1 MKEVRIYTPES
12 SIKRPH
18 LLFREMYRDLKQ
30 GNELA
35 WRLTIRD
42 ISVMYRQS
50 MLGILWAFLLPLANT
65 LTWLFLRGSGVV
77 SVSDTKMP
85 YIVYVF
91 AGTMLWAIFMESVQ
105 LPLQKVTSSKS
116 MMAKINF
123 PREALILSSIYQSLF
138 SSGIKFLLL
147 IVGLLLLGH
156 LSFGFSLLLFPL
168 SVLSLVLVG
177 TTIGLLLTPMGLLY
191 TDISKG
197 LPIVLQ
203 FFMYLT
209 PVVFPIPEKGWMA
222 LIVKYN
228 PLTPLVMVSRDL
240 LANTT
245 TEFLQSFIFLN
256 LGFAVLFIVV
266 WIVFRAAMPMI
277 LERLSS

>member
-1 MKEVRIYTPES
+1 MNQTRVYTPES
-12 SIKRPH
+12 SVKKPH
-18 LLFREMYRDLKQ
+18 ILIIEMWRDMIQ

-35 WRLTIRD
+35 RRLAIRD
-42 ISVMYRQS
+42 VSVMYRQS

-77 SVSDTKMP
+77 AVGDTKMP
-85 YIVYVF
+85 YIVYIF
-91 AGTMLWAIFMESVQ
+91 SGTMLWAVFMESVQ
-105 LPLQKVTSSKS
+105 LPLQKVTANKA

-138 SSGIKFLLL
+138 SAGIKFILL

-156 LSFGFSLLLFPL
+156 LDFSVWLLLFPL
-168 SVLSLVLVG
+168 SVLSLVFVG
-177 TTIGLLLTPMGLLY
+177 TTIGLLLTPIGLLY

-209 PVVFPIPEKGWMA
+209 PVVFPIPQKGWMA
-222 LIVKYN
+222 LIVNFN
-228 PLTPLVMVSRDL
+228 PITPFIMVSRDWL
-240 LANTT
+240 TNSP
-245 TEFLQSFIFLN
+245 TEFLESFLWLN
-256 LGFAVLFIVV
+256 LGFGVLFILV
-266 WIVFRAAMPMI
+266 WAVFRAAMPMI